1 MIDDEKLLSF
11 VTEVDE
17 FIMHACV
24 KENLAP
30 LNVTAIILARLISLN
45 KKFGHAEEMIKLLEE
60 VCSKIESREI
70 DMDEYKV
77 IH

>member
-1 MIDDEKLLSF
+1 MIDDEKLLSL

-30 LNVTAIILARLISLN
+30 LNVTAIILARLIFLN
-45 KKFGHAEEMIKLLEE
+45 KRFGHAEEMVKLLEE
-60 VCSKIESREI
+60 VCGKIESREI
-70 DMDEYKV
+70 DIDEHKV